1 MFRPDRS
8 QRAGPYLEWK
18 VRLFTVGAVLALGGM
33 YLDEGWVLAVAT
45 VVLVL
50 GMLVRFLPRPE
61 GDGEVG
67 GPDPSVDDAPGS

>member
-18 VRLFTVGAVLALGGM
+18 VRLFTVGAILALGGM

-45 VVLVL
+45 VVLIL
-50 GMLVRFLPRPE
+50 GMLVRFLPHPDGDVDAGGPE
-61 GDGEVG
+61 GPG
-67 GPDPSVDDAPGS
+67 DDAAGP